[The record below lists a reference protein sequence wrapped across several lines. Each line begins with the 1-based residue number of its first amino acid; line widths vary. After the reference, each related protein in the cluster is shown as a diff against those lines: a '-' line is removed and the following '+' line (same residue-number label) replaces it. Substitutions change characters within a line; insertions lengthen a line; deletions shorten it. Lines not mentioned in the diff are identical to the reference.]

1 MMHKARVLISLLGVL
16 AVWQLIVWIEIVPET
31 YLPGP
36 LATVQALWEGLAS
49 GELSLALLQTV
60 VRAVLGLLASTAV
73 ALGLALMTARYQ
85 RLRQAIDPIAEFL
98 RPLPPAALVPLSI
111 FFLGLSWKLHA
122 FIVLFA
128 CIWPIYLSAAAAL
141 KSVSL
146 VQIRSAAS
154 FGYEGWSRVLH
165 VQLPAAL
172 PDVFT
177 GIRIA
182 GAIALI
188 AVIVTEMLAGR
199 DGLGFVLND
208 TAMTL
213 RIPETFAGLLLAM
226 LTGLAMN
233 ALVVLVRN
241 RVIAWNIGM
250 TASNR
255 S

>member
-1 MMHKARVLISLLGVL
+1 MHRARVLVSLIGVL
-16 AVWQLIVWIEIVPET
+16 AIWQLVVWAEIVPET

-36 LATVQALWEGLAS
+36 WATVLALLHGLRN
-49 GELSLALLQTV
+49 GELSVALLQTV
-60 VRAVLGLLASTAV
+60 LRTLLGLVASTAV
-73 ALGLALMTARYQ
+73 GIGLALITARYQ
-85 RLRQAIDPIAEFL
+85 RLRQAFDPIAEFL
-98 RPLPPAALVPLSI
+98 RPLPPAALVPMSI
-111 FFLGLSWKLHA
+111 FFLGLNWKLHA

-128 CIWPIYLSAAAAL
+128 CIWPVYLNAAAAL
-141 KSVSL
+141 KAVPL
-146 VQIRSAAS
+146 VQVRSAAT

-165 VQLPAAL
+165 VQLPASL
-172 PDVFT
+172 PEIFI

-208 TAMTL
+208 ATMTL
-213 RIPETFAGLLLAM
+213 RIPETFAALLLAM
-226 LTGLAMN
+226 LTGLALN
-233 ALVVLVRN
+233 ALVLVVRN

-250 TASNR
+250 TAANR